1 MQKAVRPSEQ
11 NQEVNVLARVEDADQ
26 EMRGSEE
33 QRDSEDEDE
42 EREGEESERFSL
54 DYCFLED
61 ENGSRITFLVE
72 REPVTGMTMAPPT
85 QFAAMK
91 VLEFVKERGAAESD
105 TTLKTDQELV
115 IEAQLAGAEKSG
127 ETERGGGRS
136 VGRRGVK
143 KRHAGAQRPGRE
155 EKGRG

>member
-54 DYCFLED
+54 GWLDREKVREARLQEVGLHEGKED
-61 ENGSRITFLVE
+61 LG
-72 REPVTGMTMAPPT
+72 
-85 QFAAMK
+85 
-91 VLEFVKERGAAESD
+91 
-105 TTLKTDQELV
+105 
-115 IEAQLAGAEKSG
+115 
-127 ETERGGGRS
+127 
-136 VGRRGVK
+136 
-143 KRHAGAQRPGRE
+143 
-155 EKGRG
+155 